1 MASCSK
7 GSIKETGA
15 GGPKVDCREA
25 LSHLVAKNS
34 LLKEL
39 KDAAGKK
46 EDKLKDYNVPFVKL
60 NGDDWVVIRFTAFV
74 LCSCVFVLLNIM
86 CW

>member
-15 GGPKVDCREA
+15 ACPKVDCREA

-34 LLKEL
+34 LLKAAA
-39 KDAAGKK
+39 AAGKK
-46 EDKLKDYNVPFVKL
+46 EDKLKDYNLPFVKL
-60 NGDDWVVIRFTAFV
+60 NGDDWVVIRFTAFF
-74 LCSCVFVLLNIM
+74 LCACAFVLLNIM